1 MAATRSLLLALAA
14 SLLAP
19 TMGAAGLRRATAPAP
34 AAAPS
39 GPSDEEILK
48 GKMEL
53 DGPEQ
58 GFMGENVKHE
68 NTATFTGDWGWEYGP
83 DAKHFVDRWPRAP
96 IYPRSERSPFAIS
109 KMN

>member
-1 MAATRSLLLALAA
+1 MAISRSLLLALAA
-14 SLLAP
+14 SVIAP
-19 TMGAAGLRRATAPAP
+19 SMGSAGLRRAAAPAP

-68 NTATFTGDWGWEYGP
+68 NTATYTADFGTEYGP
-83 DAKHFVDRWPRAP
+83 DAKHFVDRWPREP

>member
-1 MAATRSLLLALAA
+1 MTATRSLLLALVACF
-14 SLLAP
+14 LAVP
-19 TMGAAGLRRATAPAP
+19 AMGAAGLRRAAAP

-39 GPSDEEILK
+39 GPTDEEILK

-68 NTATFTGDWGWEYGP
+68 NTATYTAGFGSEYGP